1 MTPRRRHAALGIT
14 LALVTGPAAALDD
27 LEYSTPG
34 MNEDLRADIKAYS
47 ALSAAENEERVT
59 GQDIV
64 AAALSD
70 YGILIETLYDAGYY
84 GGTVSITI
92 DGREASDIPLL
103 ETPGTVGKV
112 LVRVDQGPRFDFG
125 RAVIAPIA
133 PETDLP
139 DGFATGEVAR
149 AGVVGDA
156 ADAGIEGWRQLGHAK
171 AEIAG
176 EQVTADH
183 RASRLDV
190 AMTLAPGP
198 RLTFGALRSIS
209 DSNVRNAARRRIAG
223 LPTGEVFDP
232 DEVDDAVR
240 RLTTTG
246 AFSTV
251 TLREAETPNADGSLD
266 MLLSVEDAK
275 PRRIGFGAEV
285 SSLEG
290 LALTTYWLH
299 RNFLGGAER
308 FRVDAEVSDISNQTD
323 QIDASLTARLE
334 IPAAVAIWDPDT
346 TAYFQFELSS
356 ENEPAYLAN
365 SVELSAGISRRFS
378 DELTGSLGLGLRYS
392 EVDDDLGYRDFLLF
406 TVPTS
411 LTWDRRDD
419 DLDPKSG
426 WYADTDFTPF
436 VNLTGSGNG
445 ARLYSDM
452 RGYYGF
458 GADEGTVLAGRL
470 QVGSVMGPELEDT
483 QPEYLFYSGGAGSVR
498 GQPYQSLTVDLG
510 DGDETGGR
518 SFLGL
523 SGELR
528 QDVGDNF
535 QMVAFADAGFIGEGT
550 APGGD
555 GDWHS
560 GAGLGLRYKTGIGPL
575 RVDVAGP
582 TSGDTGKGVQ
592 LYIGIG
598 QAF

>member
-1 MTPRRRHAALGIT
+1 
-14 LALVTGPAAALDD
+14 
-27 LEYSTPG
+27 

>member
-1 MTPRRRHAALGIT
+1 MTPWRRHAALGIT
-14 LALVTGPAAALDD
+14 LALACGPAAALDD

-34 MNEDLRADIKAYS
+34 MNEDLRSDIKAYS
-47 ALSAAENEERVT
+47 ALSAAENEDRVT
-59 GQDIV
+59 GQDIL

-70 YGILIETLYDAGYY
+70 YGILTETLYDAGYY
-84 GGTVSITI
+84 GGAVSITI
-92 DGREASDIPLL
+92 DGREASEIPLL
-103 ETPGTVGKV
+103 DTPDRVGKV
-112 LVRVDQGPRFDFG
+112 VVRIDQGPRFDFG
-125 RAVIAPIA
+125 QTRVAPLA
-133 PETDLP
+133 PGTELP
-139 DGFATGEVAR
+139 GGFAAGEVAR

-156 ADAGIEGWRQLGHAK
+156 ADAEVEGWRQLGHAK
-171 AEIAG
+171 AAVAG

-183 RASRLDV
+183 RRSRLDV
-190 AMTLAPGP
+190 AMDIAPGP
-198 RLTFGALRSIS
+198 RLTFGRLRNIT
-209 DSNVRNAARRRIAG
+209 DSEVRGAARRRIAG
-223 LPTGEVFDP
+223 IPTGAQFDP

-240 RLTTTG
+240 RLTETG

-251 TLREAETPNADGSLD
+251 TLREAQNPGADGSLD

-275 PRRIGFGAEV
+275 PRRIGFGAEI

-334 IPAAVAIWDPDT
+334 VPAAVAIWDPDT

-365 SVELSAGISRRFS
+365 SAELSAGLSRRFT
-378 DELTGSLGLGLRYS
+378 DDLTGSLGLGLRYS
-392 EVDDDLGYRDFLLF
+392 EVEDDLGYRDFLLF
-406 TVPTS
+406 TVPLS
-411 LTWDRRDD
+411 LTWDRRDN
-419 DLDPKSG
+419 DLDPRSG
-426 WYADTDFTPF
+426 WYADTDVTPF
-436 VNLTGSGNG
+436 VNLTGAGSG
-445 ARLYSDM
+445 ARLYSDL
-452 RGYYGF
+452 RGYYGL
-458 GADEGTVLAGRL
+458 GADKGTVLAGRL
-470 QVGSVMGPELEDT
+470 QIGSVMGPELEDT

-528 QDVGDNF
+528 QDVGESF
-535 QMVAFADAGFIGEGT
+535 QVVAFADAGFIGEGS

-598 QAF
+598 QSF

>member
-1 MTPRRRHAALGIT
+1 MTPWRRHAALGIT

-27 LEYSTPG
+27 LEFSTPD
-34 MNEDLRADIKAYS
+34 MNDDLRSEIKAYS
-47 ALSAAENEERVT
+47 ALSAAENEERIS
-59 GQDIV
+59 GQDIL

-70 YGILIETLYDAGYY
+70 YGILVETLYDAGYY

-103 ETPGTVGKV
+103 QTPDTVSKV
-112 LVRVDQGPRFDFG
+112 VVRVDQGPRFDFG
-125 RAVIAPIA
+125 RAEVTPIT
-133 PETDLP
+133 PETELP
-139 DGFATGEVAR
+139 SGFAPGEVAR
-149 AGVVGDA
+149 ASLVGDA
-156 ADAGIEGWRQLGHAK
+156 ADASIEGWRQLGHAK

-183 RASRLDV
+183 RNSRLDV
-190 AMTLAPGP
+190 AMRVAPGP
-198 RLTFGALRSIS
+198 RLTFGALNNVTDSDVRS
-209 DSNVRNAARRRIAG
+209 AARRRIAG
-223 LPTGEVFDP
+223 IPTGEVFDP

-240 RLTTTG
+240 RLTDTG

-266 MLLSVEDAK
+266 MLLSVQDAK
-275 PRRIGFGAEV
+275 PRRIGFGAEL

-290 LALTTYWLH
+290 LELTTYWMH

-308 FRVDAEVSDISNQTD
+308 FRIDAAVSDISGETD

-334 IPAAVAIWDPDT
+334 IPAAVAIWDADT
-346 TAYFQFELSS
+346 TAYFQFELAS
-356 ENEPAYLAN
+356 ENEPTYSSN
-365 SVELSAGISRRFS
+365 SIGPSAGVSRRFS
-378 DELTGSLGLGLRYS
+378 DELTGSLGLGLEYS

-411 LTWDRRDD
+411 LTWDRRGD

-426 WYADTDFTPF
+426 WYIDTDLTPF
-436 VNLTGSGNG
+436 VNLTGPGDG
-445 ARLYSDM
+445 ARLYSDI

-458 GADEGTVLAGRL
+458 GADKGTVLAGRL
-470 QVGSVMGPELEDT
+470 QIGSVIGSELEDT

-498 GQPYQSLTVDLG
+498 GQPYQSLTVDL
-510 DGDETGGR
+510 DDDDETGGR

-528 QDVGDNF
+528 QDVGESF
-535 QMVAFADAGFIGEGT
+535 QVVAFADAGFIGEGST
-550 APGGD
+550 PGGD

-582 TSGDTGKGVQ
+582 TSGDTGDGVQ